1 MQSQPNVSS
10 NAQLVLSPED
20 VNRLLTD
27 TGAGARIDMTNKI
40 GSAYNSRNA
49 SPLGPR
55 EIIVAEQIFRLLL
68 RDTEIAVRTSLA
80 QYVKDSPTIPHD
92 IVIKMARDVEEV
104 SLPILQFSEV
114 LTDDDLVELIAAK
127 DEVSRYL
134 AISRRRIVSDRV
146 SDNLISKGHEEV
158 VSALVSNSGAIISES
173 GFERIITAHGKN
185 ESMMKA
191 VSQRSYLPVATVE
204 KLITVVSSSLAETL
218 KKKYQ
223 APDSSIEKEIDKT
236 RESET
241 LHLIKLTHSE
251 GDIEKLVRQLNASG
265 RLSPSI
271 ILSALCQGDFSFFE
285 NSLAHLSNI
294 PVTNARK
301 LITDRGE
308 LGFRAIYNKSGLPE
322 AMFPAVKLL
331 LKIVR
336 ELDTEG
342 EIKGGSRYANRIV
355 ERILHHS
362 EDTPMENLSYII
374 ALVRRV
380 AH

>member
-1 MQSQPNVSS
+1 MLSQPNPAAS
-10 NAQLVLSPED
+10 AQLVLTADD
-20 VNRLLTD
+20 VQRLLTD
-27 TGAGARIDMTNKI
+27 TGAAPRVEMTHKI
-40 GSAYNSRNA
+40 GAAYNGKSQA
-49 SPLGPR
+49 PLGAR
-55 EIIVAEQIFRLLL
+55 EIIIAEQIFRLLL
-68 RDTEIAVRTSLA
+68 RDTELAVRTSLA
-80 QYVKDSPTIPHD
+80 HYVKDSPNIPHD
-92 IVIKMARDVEEV
+92 IVIKMAQDVADV

-114 LTDDDLVELIAAK
+114 LTDDDLMDLITAK

-134 AISRRRIVSDRV
+134 AISRRRVVSDRV
-146 SDNLISKGHEEV
+146 SDALVEKNHEEV
-158 VSALVSNSGAIISES
+158 ISALVSNAGAIISEHS
-173 GFERIITAHGKN
+173 FDRIIRDHRGN
-185 ESMMKA
+185 EAMMQA
-191 VSQRSYLPVATVE
+191 VSSRNYLPVATVE
-204 KLITVVSSSLAETL
+204 KLISVVSSSLAQTL
-218 KKKYQ
+218 KQKYKT
-223 APDSSIEKEIDKT
+223 PDVAIDREVEKT

-241 LHLIKLTHSE
+241 LHLIRHTHSE
-251 GDIEKLVRQLNASG
+251 SEIEKLVRQLHASG
-265 RLSPSI
+265 RLTPSI

-294 PVTNARK
+294 PVANARK

-342 EIKGGSRYANRIV
+342 EKKGGSRFANRIV
-355 ERILHHS
+355 ERILHHT